1 MKMGVL
7 AERAVENHRKGY
19 NCAQA
24 VACAFCE
31 KLGRDE
37 KEVFEMMEAFGLGM
51 GTMGTCGAVSGMA
64 AVVGMVE
71 SDGALDA
78 PRTKKQ
84 SYKAM
89 KELTEKFIAKNQSVI
104 CREIKGVETGKVLR
118 SCPGCVQDAA
128 ELLEEYLE
136 QK

>member
-51 GTMGTCGAVSGMA
+51 GTRGTCGAVSGMA
-64 AVVGMVE
+64 AVAGMVE

>member
-1 MKMGVL
+1 MRIK
-7 AERAVENHRKGY
+7 KKY

-24 VACAFCE
+24 VACAFCD

-37 KEVFEMMEAFGLGM
+37 KEVFELMEAFGLGM
-51 GTMGTCGAVSGMA
+51 GTMGTCGAVSAMA

-78 PRTKKQ
+78 PKTKKE

-89 KELTEKFIAKNQSVI
+89 KAL
-104 CREIKGVETGKVLR
+104 TGKIQGEKWDGSLQR
-118 SCPGCVQDAA
+118 AQGS
-128 ELLEEYLE
+128 
-136 QK
+136 

>member
-1 MKMGVL
+1 MGVL
-7 AERAVENHRKGY
+7 AEKAVANHKKKY

-24 VACAFCE
+24 VACAFCD

-37 KEVFEMMEAFGLGM
+37 KEVFEVMEAFGLGM
-51 GTMGTCGAVSGMA
+51 GSMGTCGAVSAMA

-78 PRTKKQ
+78 PKTKKD

-89 KELTEKFIAKNQSVI
+89 KALTEKFKEKNQSII
-104 CREIKGVETGKVLR
+104 CKELKGIETKRFSEAVTAVYRTQLK
-118 SCPGCVQDAA
+118 
-128 ELLEEYLE
+128 Y
-136 QK
+136 

>member
-1 MKMGVL
+1 MGAL
-7 AERAVENHRKGY
+7 AEKAVANHKKKY

-24 VACAFCE
+24 VACAFCD

-37 KEVFEMMEAFGLGM
+37 KEVFELMEAFGLGM
-51 GTMGTCGAVSGMA
+51 GTMGTCGAVSAMA

-78 PRTKKQ
+78 PKTKKE

-89 KELTEKFIAKNQSVI
+89 KALTEKFKEKNGTVV
-104 CREIKGVETGKVLR
+104 CKELKGVETKKVIR
-118 SCPGCVQDAA
+118 SCDGCVQDAA

-136 QK
+136 QKK

>member
-1 MKMGVL
+1 MGVL

-64 AVVGMVE
+64 AVAGMVE

>member
-64 AVVGMVE
+64 AVAGMVE

-78 PRTKKQ
+78 PQTKKQ

>member
-51 GTMGTCGAVSGMA
+51 GTMGTCGAVSVMA
-64 AVVGMVE
+64 AVAGMVE

>member
-64 AVVGMVE
+64 AVAGMVE